1 MLMSKIRFNNTQ
13 LTRSVGTAPLAELLN
28 LPAAYSN
35 ATLTRTMVNPTPNTG
50 DGFGVSVAVCESYS
64 IVGASLDDS
73 TGTDSGYA
81 YIYDNATG
89 NLLHSIANPNIV
101 VDARNLS
108 YGQVWYLNG
117 PTITCNNVKII
128 YSAGQPTSVYT
139 NSGTVTGYDM
149 VLDTSPEGIAL
160 LASFP
165 SY

>member
-89 NLLHSIANPNIV
+89 NLLHSIANPNAYSTTFQDYFGTRYITRGYSIV
-101 VDARNLS
+101 SIVPLILKDK
-108 YGQVWYLNG
+108 Y
-117 PTITCNNVKII
+117 K
-128 YSAGQPTSVYT
+128 
-139 NSGTVTGYDM
+139 YD
-149 VLDTSPEGIAL
+149 
-160 LASFP
+160 
-165 SY
+165 